1 MKKKREKREF
11 YPIEESFN
19 YEEFER
25 EAISGLLSG
34 KSLLG
39 SEGVLTGMI
48 QRLINSA
55 LKGEMQV
62 HMDSEKSNGI
72 PNRLNGHVSKGL
84 QTELGEVGIKTPR
97 DRNGSFEP
105 QLVPKW
111 ERHLGSGVEQQ
122 ILSLYALGN
131 SIGDIQHQLHKT
143 YGLSY
148 SSGSISSITEAVWAE
163 VLSWQQRPLL
173 SFYSVIFLDG
183 QYFKTREEGK
193 MATKVTYTVYGIDAE
208 GQRDV
213 LGIYIKESESSNN
226 WGLVLEDLKKRGVED
241 VLFFCVDGLSG
252 FSESILSVF
261 PQSYVQRCIVHM
273 VRSSTKFVAD
283 KDMRA
288 VCADLKT
295 MYAAADEAQATVALE
310 AFKLKWDKKHPQ
322 ISKAWEENW
331 AELFLF
337 MEFGPHIRR
346 MIYTTNSVE
355 ALHRQVRKVT
365 KTKGGWVNDK
375 ALLKQI
381 YLILFYGRRGW
392 DTKVQNWVAIS
403 KELTQRY
410 GLRYS
415 KHNP

>member
-1 MKKKREKREF
+1 MKKKQEELKVFESDGEF
-11 YPIEESFN
+11 DYAS
-19 YEEFER
+19 FER

-34 KSLLG
+34 KGLLG
-39 SEGVLTGMI
+39 SEGVLTGLV

-55 LKGEMQV
+55 LKGEMRA
-62 HMDSEKSNGI
+62 HMESEKAKGVI
-72 PNRLNGHVSKGL
+72 NRLNGHVSKGV
-84 QTELGEVGIKTPR
+84 QTDLGEVEIQTPR
-97 DRNGSFEP
+97 DRNGSFSP
-105 QLVPKW
+105 QLVGKW

-131 SIGDIQHQLHKT
+131 SISDIQHQLHQT

-148 SSGSISSITEAVWAE
+148 SSGGISSITEEVWGE
-163 VLSWQQRPLL
+163 VVSWQQRVLL

-193 MATKVTYTVYGIDAE
+193 MATKVIYTVYGIDAE
-208 GQRDV
+208 GGRDV
-213 LGIYIKESESSNN
+213 LGIYIKGAESSNN

-261 PQSYVQRCIVHM
+261 PQSCVQRCMVHM
-273 VRSSTKFVAD
+273 VRSSTKFVAQ

-288 VCADLKT
+288 VCADLKAIYT
-295 MYAAADEAQATVALE
+295 AVDEAQAGVALE

-322 ISKAWEENW
+322 ISKAWQENW
-331 AELFLF
+331 DELFLF

-355 ALHRQVRKVT
+355 ALHRQIRKVT

-381 YLILFYGRRGW
+381 YLVLFYGRKGW
-392 DTKVQNWVAIS
+392 DNNVRNWVDIS

-410 GLRYS
+410 GTRYS

>member
-1 MKKKREKREF
+1 MKKKKVENEDF
-11 YPIEESFN
+11 VLGDSFD
-19 YEEFER
+19 YDSFER

-39 SEGVLTGMI
+39 SEGVLTGMV
-48 QRLINSA
+48 QRLVNSA
-55 LKGEMQV
+55 LKGEMRV
-62 HMDSEKSNGI
+62 HMDSEREKGI
-72 PNRLNGHVSKGL
+72 TNRLNGHVSKGL
-84 QTELGEVGIKTPR
+84 QTDLGEVEIKTPR
-97 DRNGSFEP
+97 DRNGRFEP
-105 QLVPKW
+105 QLVGKW

-131 SIGDIQHQLHKT
+131 SVGDIQHQLHKT

-148 SSGSISSITEAVWAE
+148 STGSISSITEEVWGE

-173 SFYSVIFLDG
+173 AFYSVIFLDG

-193 MATKVTYTVYGIDAE
+193 MSTKVTYTVYGIDAE

-213 LGIYIKESESSNN
+213 LGIYIKGTESSNN

-252 FSESILSVF
+252 FSASILSVF
-261 PQSYVQRCIVHM
+261 PQSYVQRCMVHM

-295 MYAAADEAQATVALE
+295 IYTAADEAQAGVALE

-322 ISKAWEENW
+322 ISQAWEENW
-331 AELFLF
+331 DELFLF
-337 MEFGPHIRR
+337 MEFGEHIRR

-355 ALHRQVRKVT
+355 ALHRQIRKVT

-381 YLILFYGRRGW
+381 YLVLFYGRKGW
-392 DTKVQNWVAIS
+392 DRKILNWVDIS

-410 GLRYS
+410 GIRYS
-415 KHNP
+415 KHNR